1 MGQTF
6 KKSSIIKSGKQ
17 NKMMKESLLNTLVER
32 KLVTEETVVYASVK
46 SKGLGGKDIFIK
58 KDVYWY
64 PGMPA
69 GAIHDIEGMI
79 PERFAKAYNIKP
91 DGSYKEH
98 KKRGRKPKAELA

>member
-1 MGQTF
+1 
-6 KKSSIIKSGKQ
+6 
-17 NKMMKESLLNTLVER
+17 MMSESLLATLVER
-32 KLVTEETVVYASVK
+32 NLINDNTLVYANIH

-69 GAIHDIEGMI
+69 GAIHDIEGMA

-91 DGSYKEH
+91 DGTVKEY
-98 KKRGRKPKAELA
+98 KKRGRKPKHEQA

>member
-1 MGQTF
+1 
-6 KKSSIIKSGKQ
+6 
-17 NKMMKESLLNTLVER
+17 MKESLLSTLVER
-32 KLVTEETVVYASVK
+32 NLVNDNTVVYASVH

-69 GAIHDIEGMI
+69 SAIHDIEGMV

-91 DGSYKEH
+91 DGTTKEH
-98 KKRGRKPKAELA
+98 KKRGRKPKHA